1 MMLLAVLV
9 PIIAGLLVAL
19 VPQINT
25 DRRMRCT
32 FVGAALLMECL
43 VVIGVALSGEGTVVL
58 LRLSEALPIA
68 LRNDQ
73 MGVIF
78 SLVMTAMWTIS
89 AFFSFSY
96 MAHEKN
102 EKTYYT
108 FYLLTLGAL
117 VALCFAAT
125 LVTMYLFFEAVTL
138 LSLALVLHERSKEA
152 VAAAIKYLIYSVAG
166 ATLGLMGIF
175 FLVPNLS
182 SPYFVMGGALNLEN
196 LTITPDM
203 LLVVLFLA
211 LMGFST
217 KAGMFPM
224 HGWLPTAHPV
234 APSPASAVLS
244 GVITK
249 AGVICVIRTIY
260 YAIGPEFL
268 RGTWVQLALLS
279 LATITVF
286 MGSMMA
292 LFEKHLK
299 KRLAFSSVSQVSYIL
314 CGVYLLDRTA
324 LAGSFL
330 HVVFHALIK
339 DGLFLFAGAIIFK
352 TGLTYVDQLKGL
364 GKKMPITFWC
374 FIICSLGLIGIP
386 PTGGFISKWYIAE
399 GAIAGMSKSP
409 VPLFT
414 WLVPV
419 ILLLSALLTAGYLM
433 PIAIH
438 GFFSPLDKDLT
449 LPSGDSLENAADPD
463 KMMTVPMMILAAAVL
478 LLGTLPGFLINIFN
492 ALTALLV

>member
-1 MMLLAVLV
+1 MLLAVVLPLV
-9 PIIAGLLVAL
+9 TGLLVAF
-19 VPQINT
+19 VPQVNAERKT
-25 DRRMRCT
+25 RCT
-32 FVGAALLMECL
+32 LVGASLLLQCAI
-43 VVIGVALSGEGTVVL
+43 VVAIAFGGESMVVL
-58 LRLSEALPIA
+58 LHLNDALPLA

-78 SLVMTAMWTIS
+78 ALVMTAMWTVS

-96 MAHEKN
+96 MSHEKN

-108 FYLLTLGAL
+108 FYMLTLGAL
-117 VALCFAAT
+117 TALCFAAT

-138 LSLALVLHERSKEA
+138 LSLALVLLERSKEA

-175 FLVPNLS
+175 FLVPNLT
-182 SPYFVMGGALNLEN
+182 SPYFVLGGALNLEN

-211 LMGFST
+211 LLGFST

-249 AGVICVIRTIY
+249 AGVVCVIRTIY
-260 YAIGPEFL
+260 YAIGPDFL

-292 LFEKHLK
+292 LYEKHLK

-339 DGLFLFAGAIIFK
+339 DGLFLCAGAIIFK

-364 GKKMPITFWC
+364 GRKMPITFWC
-374 FIICSLGLIGIP
+374 FTICSLGLIGIP

-399 GAIAGMSKSP
+399 GAIAGMTGSP

-433 PIAIH
+433 PISIH
-438 GFFSPLDKDLT
+438 AFFSPLQEDLR
-449 LPSGDSLENAADPD
+449 LPSGASLETASDPGR
-463 KMMTVPMMILAAAVL
+463 MMTVPLMLLAGAVL
-478 LLGTLPGFLINIFN
+478 VLGTFPGLLINIFN